1 MNILTIVILAIFLLF
16 AWSGFQKGMVR
27 KLAGIVSLA
36 LSVIL
41 VSVALPY
48 ITDFLKSETP
58 VYELLVDRC
67 EEVVGDQA
75 ISSLLGGESKDGG
88 IDRDQ
93 IKSLMDQYGMDSS
106 VVDAMSDEQ
115 LEELAGQYFQEYL
128 NQSGEQESGA
138 VSSLSKIEQ
147 TKLIQN
153 LPIPSFLKEMMI
165 NYNNSEGY
173 ERLQVSDFGSYVVH
187 FFANIILNILAFVV
201 TLLVVQLVL
210 WTGLTALDLFSR
222 LPLLNL
228 LNRIG
233 GLAIGAVQGLL
244 VVWVIFLIISALSA
258 TDTGMMLM
266 EMIDQSTILRPM
278 YDGNLFMKIA
288 VQALS
293 GIM

>member
-16 AWSGFQKGMVR
+16 AWSGFQKGLIR

-48 ITDFLKSETP
+48 ITEFLKSETP

>member
-58 VYELLVDRC
+58 IYELLVDRC
-67 EEVVGDQA
+67 EEVIGSQTA
-75 ISSLLGGESKDGG
+75 ASLLGSDEDTG
-88 IDRDQ
+88 IDREQ
-93 IKSLMDQYGMDSS
+93 IKSLMNQYGMDSS
-106 VVDAMSDEQ
+106 AVDAMSDEQ
-115 LEELAGQYFQEYL
+115 LKELAGQYFQEYL
-128 NQSGEQESGA
+128 DQSEGQESGGI
-138 VSSLSKIEQ
+138 SSLSKIEQ

-173 ERLQVSDFGSYVVH
+173 ARLQVDNFGSYVVH
-187 FFANIILNILAFVV
+187 FFADIVLNILAFVV

>member
-16 AWSGFQKGMVR
+16 AWSGFQKGLIR

-138 VSSLSKIEQ
+138 VFSLSKIEQ

>member
-1 MNILTIVILAIFLLF
+1 
-16 AWSGFQKGMVR
+16 
-27 KLAGIVSLA
+27 
-36 LSVIL
+36 
-41 VSVALPY
+41 
-48 ITDFLKSETP
+48 
-58 VYELLVDRC
+58 
-67 EEVVGDQA
+67 
-75 ISSLLGGESKDGG
+75 
-88 IDRDQ
+88 
-93 IKSLMDQYGMDSS
+93 
-106 VVDAMSDEQ
+106 
-115 LEELAGQYFQEYL
+115 
-128 NQSGEQESGA
+128 
-138 VSSLSKIEQ
+138 
-147 TKLIQN
+147 
-153 LPIPSFLKEMMI
+153 MMI

-173 ERLQVSDFGSYVVH
+173 ARLQVDNFGSYVVH
-187 FFANIILNILAFVV
+187 FFANIVLNILAFVV

-244 VVWVIFLIISALSA
+244 VVWVIFLIITALSA

>member
-16 AWSGFQKGMVR
+16 AWSGFQKGLIR

-187 FFANIILNILAFVV
+187 FFANIVLNILAFVV

-244 VVWVIFLIISALSA
+244 AVWVIFLIISALSA

>member
-16 AWSGFQKGMVR
+16 AWSGFQKGLIR

-187 FFANIILNILAFVV
+187 FFANIVLNILAFVV

-228 LNRIG
+228 LNQIG

>member
-16 AWSGFQKGMVR
+16 AWSGFQKGLIR

-222 LPLLNL
+222 LPLLNF

-244 VVWVIFLIISALSA
+244 AVWVIFLIISALSA

>member
-16 AWSGFQKGMVR
+16 AWSGFQKGLIR

>member
-16 AWSGFQKGMVR
+16 AWSGFQKGLIR

-187 FFANIILNILAFVV
+187 FFANIVLNILAFVV

>member
-1 MNILTIVILAIFLLF
+1 MNILTIFLLF
-16 AWSGFQKGMVR
+16 AWSGFQKGLIR

-48 ITDFLKSETP
+48 ITEFLKSETP

>member
-16 AWSGFQKGMVR
+16 AWSGFQKGLIR

-278 YDGNLFMKIA
+278 YEGNLFMKIA

>member
-16 AWSGFQKGMVR
+16 AWSGFQKGLIR

-93 IKSLMDQYGMDSS
+93 IKSLMNQYGMDSS
-106 VVDAMSDEQ
+106 AVDAMSDEQ
-115 LEELAGQYFQEYL
+115 LKELAGQYFQEYL
-128 NQSGEQESGA
+128 DQSEGQESGGI
-138 VSSLSKIEQ
+138 SSLSKIEQ

-173 ERLQVSDFGSYVVH
+173 ARLQVDNFGSYVVH
-187 FFANIILNILAFVV
+187 FFANIVLNILAFVV

>member
-16 AWSGFQKGMVR
+16 AWSGFQKGLIR

-48 ITDFLKSETP
+48 IADFLKLETP

-67 EEVVGDQA
+67 EEVVGDQT

>member
-16 AWSGFQKGMVR
+16 AWSGFQKGLIR

-115 LEELAGQYFQEYL
+115 LKELAGQYFQEYL
-128 NQSGEQESGA
+128 DQSEGQESGGI
-138 VSSLSKIEQ
+138 SSLSKIEQ

-173 ERLQVSDFGSYVVH
+173 ARLQVDNFGSYVVH
-187 FFANIILNILAFVV
+187 FFANIVLNILAFVV

>member
-16 AWSGFQKGMVR
+16 AWSGFQKGLIR

-48 ITDFLKSETP
+48 ITEFLKSETP

-75 ISSLLGGESKDGG
+75 ISSLLGGESKDAG